1 MLMNSFI
8 KGLCLSVL
16 FAASTVYAQA
26 PVPEPYQFDGRHLA
40 AVRERV
46 SKGDERLKVSVAAL
60 EKDAAKALAVL
71 PMSVM
76 DKGIVP
82 PSGDK
87 HDYMSQAPYWWPD
100 PSKADGLPYIRHDG
114 KTNPEI
120 TKLSDRTNLGRL
132 GGTVSTLGLAH
143 YFAAVRLKPDTAS
156 NHEQYAT
163 HAARLV
169 RVWFLDPATR
179 MNPHLKFGQG
189 IPGITL
195 GRGIGLI
202 ETRNLV
208 DVLDGIQLIKG
219 SSAWTAADEAGLQAW
234 MRSFLTW
241 MIESPEG
248 KEESK
253 NGNNHETWYDV
264 QVVSMALYT
273 GQRDLAR
280 RTLEGSRNRI
290 GTQIQPDGRQ
300 PRETDRTRGYDYS
313 LFNLEAFFRLAS
325 LGDRIGV
332 DLWNHRTADGRSLRQ
347 ALDYLVP
354 YATGEKK
361 WTGEQITEWRPQA
374 IHPLLRRAAV
384 GWKEPRYRELAAKIG
399 GGSARMDL
407 TLP

>member
-1 MLMNSFI
+1 MKALI
-8 KGLCLSVL
+8 RVTCGVVV
-16 FAASTVYAQA
+16 AASVVYAQA
-26 PVPEPYQFDGRHLA
+26 PAPEPYQFDGRHLA
-40 AVRERV
+40 TVRERV
-46 SKGDERLKVSVAAL
+46 SKGDERLKASLAAL

-143 YFAAVRLKPDTAS
+143 YFSTVGLKPDTAS
-156 NHEQYAT
+156 SDQYAA

-208 DVLDGIQLIKG
+208 DVLDGIQLIRG
-219 SSAWTAADEAGLQAW
+219 SSAWTPADEAGLQAW
-234 MRSFLTW
+234 MRAFVTW

-248 KEESK
+248 KEEAK

-273 GQRDLAR
+273 GQADLAR
-280 RTLEGSRNRI
+280 RTLEGSRHRI

-325 LGDRIGV
+325 LGDRLGV

-384 GWKEPRYRELAAKIG
+384 GWKEPRYRDLATKIG

>member
-1 MLMNSFI
+1 MKHALASAAFV
-8 KGLCLSVL
+8 LSI
-16 FAASTVYAQA
+16 ATSAYAQPSA
-26 PVPEPYQFDGRHLA
+26 PEVFQYDGSHLA
-40 AVRERV
+40 AVRERARA
-46 SKGDERLKVSVAAL
+46 GDARLKDALGAL
-60 EKDAAKALAVL
+60 EKDAARALTIT

-100 PSKADGLPYIRHDG
+100 PAKANGLPYIRRDG
-114 KTNPEI
+114 DTNPEI
-120 TKLSDRTNLGRL
+120 QKLPDRTNLGRL
-132 GGTVSTLGLAH
+132 GGAVSTLGLAH
-143 YFAAVRLKPDTAS
+143 YFATGPLKPDTTYKD
-156 NHEQYAT
+156 EYAA

-169 RVWFLDPATR
+169 RVWFLAPDTR

-189 IPGITL
+189 IPGITQ

-202 ETRNLV
+202 ETRDLV
-208 DVLDGIQLIKG
+208 NVLDGTQLIRG
-219 SSAWTAADEAGLQAW
+219 SSAWTSADEAALQKW
-234 MRSFLTW
+234 MSAFLKW

-248 KEESK
+248 QDESR

-264 QVVSMALYT
+264 QVVSLALYT

-280 RTLEGSRNRI
+280 KTLEGSRQRI
-290 GTQIQPDGRQ
+290 GRQIEPDGRQ

-325 LGDRIGV
+325 LGDRLGV

-347 ALDYLVP
+347 ALDFLIP

-361 WTGEQITEWRPQA
+361 WTFEQITEWRPAA

-384 GWKEPRYRELAAKIG
+384 GWKEPRYRELAITIG
-399 GGSARMDL
+399 GGGARTDL
-407 TLP
+407 TLR

>member
-1 MLMNSFI
+1 MNAHVTAV
-8 KGLCLSVL
+8 C
-16 FAASTVYAQA
+16 FAALVASTAYAQT
-26 PVPEPYQFDGRHLA
+26 PTPEPFQFDGRYLA
-40 AVRERV
+40 SVRDRIA
-46 SKGDERLKVSVAAL
+46 KGDEPLKVAVAAL
-60 EKDAAKALAVL
+60 AKDAERALAVA

-120 TKLSDRTNLGRL
+120 NKLSDRTNLGRL

-143 YFAAVRLKPDTAS
+143 YFLGGDRYAA
-156 NHEQYAT
+156 

-189 IPGITL
+189 IPGITP

-208 DVLDGIQLIKG
+208 DVLDGIHLIRG
-219 SSAWTAADEAGLQAW
+219 SSAWTAADEAALQTW
-234 MRSFLTW
+234 MRAFLTW
-241 MIESPEG
+241 MLESPEG

-273 GQRDLAR
+273 GQSDLAR
-280 RTLEGSRNRI
+280 RILEGSRERI
-290 GTQIQPDGRQ
+290 ARQIEPDGRQ
-300 PRETDRTRGYDYS
+300 LRETDRTRGYDYS

-325 LGDRIGV
+325 LGERVGV
-332 DLWNHRTADGRSLRQ
+332 DLWNYRSSDGRSLRQ
-347 ALDYLVP
+347 ALDYLIP
-354 YATGEKK
+354 YATGEQK

-374 IHPLLRRAAV
+374 IYPLLRRAAV

-399 GGSARMDL
+399 GGGARIDL

>member
-1 MLMNSFI
+1 MNARVTFA
-8 KGLCLSVL
+8 CLTVL
-16 FAASTVYAQA
+16 LASTTYAQT
-26 PVPEPYQFDGRHLA
+26 PEPFQFDGGYLA
-40 AVRERV
+40 SVRERAA
-46 SKGDERLKVSVAAL
+46 KGDEQLKVAIAALAKDAERALGVAA
-60 EKDAAKALAVL
+60 
-71 PMSVM
+71 MSVM

-100 PSKADGLPYIRHDG
+100 PSKANGLPYIRHDG

-120 TKLSDRTNLGRL
+120 NKLSDRTNLGRL

-143 YFAAVRLKPDTAS
+143 YFLGGDR
-156 NHEQYAT
+156 YAE

-189 IPGITL
+189 IPGITP

-208 DVLDGIQLIKG
+208 DLLDGIQLIRG
-219 SSAWTAADEAGLQAW
+219 SSAWTSADESGLQAW
-234 MRSFLTW
+234 MRAFLTW

-273 GQRDLAR
+273 GQADLAHR
-280 RTLEGSRNRI
+280 VLEGSRDRI
-290 GTQIQPDGRQ
+290 ARQIEPDGRQ

-325 LGDRIGV
+325 LGERRGV
-332 DLWNHRTADGRSLRQ
+332 DLWNYRSADGRSLRQ

-384 GWKEPRYRELAAKIG
+384 GWKQPRYRQLASKIG
-399 GGSARMDL
+399 GGSPRMDL

>member
-1 MLMNSFI
+1 MFMNALI
-8 KGLCLSVL
+8 RVLCGVVV
-16 FAASTVYAQA
+16 AASVVHAQA
-26 PVPEPYQFDGRHLA
+26 PAPEPYQFDGRHLA
-40 AVRERV
+40 AVRARLR
-46 SKGDERLKVSVAAL
+46 KGDERLKVSLAAL

-100 PSKADGLPYIRHDG
+100 PKKADGLPYIRHDG

-143 YFAAVRLKPDTAS
+143 YFLGGD
-156 NHEQYAT
+156 QYAA

-208 DVLDGIQLIKG
+208 DVLDGIQLIRG
-219 SSAWTAADEAGLQAW
+219 SSAWSPADEAALQAW
-234 MRSFLTW
+234 MRAFVTW

-248 KEESK
+248 KEEAK

-264 QVVSMALYT
+264 QVVSMALYI
-273 GQRDLAR
+273 GQTDLAR

-290 GTQIQPDGRQ
+290 GTQIQPDGLQ
-300 PRETDRTRGYDYS
+300 PRENDRTRGYDYS

-325 LGDRIGV
+325 LGDRLGV

-384 GWKEPRYRELAAKIG
+384 GWKEPRYRELATKIG
-399 GGSARMDL
+399 GGGARMEL